1 MLPHWNDGKGFT
13 LRARRL
19 KLTWL
24 LALPFLAVSRP
35 TPRLLLA
42 AAVLSALGLVLRA
55 AAAGHILKDRV
66 LATRGPYAFLR
77 HPLYLGSFLV
87 GTGLALAAGRWWL
100 TPLFM
105 VLFLWLYRDT
115 VMAEEDGLR
124 IRFGQPYE
132 RYREEVPAIL
142 PRVPTRGAERGP
154 TVTEMEGFR
163 FSLYL
168 RNREWEAA
176 LGTGVAYG
184 LLWWRMYLN
193 G

>member
-1 MLPHWNDGKGFT
+1 MLPPRSDGKGFT

-19 KLTWL
+19 RLTWL

-42 AAVLSALGLVLRA
+42 GALLSALGLVLRA

-66 LATRGPYAFLR
+66 LATQGPYALVR
-77 HPLYLGSFLV
+77 HPLYLGSFLA
-87 GTGLALAAGRWWL
+87 GTGLALAAGRWWI

-105 VLFLWLYRDT
+105 VLFVWLYRDT
-115 VMAEEDGLR
+115 VAAEDEALR
-124 IRFGQPYE
+124 TRFGEPYE
-132 RYREEVPAIL
+132 RYRAAVPAVL
-142 PRVPTRGAERGP
+142 PRVPTTGALEGSPGTERK
-154 TVTEMEGFR
+154 GFR
-163 FSLYL
+163 LSLYL

-184 LLWWRMYLN
+184 LLWWKMAMN